1 MAINWFSTVAV
12 DKNCFGNIVDI
23 DNYSVRRNRLGANII
38 ILEIL
43 QDRTIDDDGSYLVC
57 NGDFTAKTIED
68 GLPVT
73 NKNII
78 SIVKDFKIK
87 IEQYKVSLKKGL

>member
-1 MAINWFSTVAV
+1 M
-12 DKNCFGNIVDI
+12 DI
-23 DNYSVRRNRLGANII
+23 DNYSVRRNRLGANEI
-38 ILEIL
+38 IL
-43 QDRTIDDDGSYLVC
+43 DDGVSYLVC
-57 NGDFTAKTIED
+57 NWDFTAKTIED

-87 IEQYKVSLKKGL
+87 IEQYKVSLKIGL